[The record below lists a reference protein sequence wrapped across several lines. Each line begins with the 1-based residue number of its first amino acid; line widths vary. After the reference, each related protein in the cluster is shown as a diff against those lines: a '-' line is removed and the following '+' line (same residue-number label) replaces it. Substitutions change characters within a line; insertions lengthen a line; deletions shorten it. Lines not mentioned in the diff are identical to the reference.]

1 MEYLE
6 PVSAPSAQMSGAGKY
21 FGDVAAN
28 YDAKRVNDPKWTIE
42 QELIESWLKELT
54 PGTHVLDCP
63 VGTGRFLKA
72 YVENELPFIG
82 MDRQPDMLVQS
93 ALKLLPQKKAEEWV
107 AACNQHN
114 AFLPL
119 RIEGKGQLVPGDVCK
134 TGLKDKS
141 VDVSL
146 CIRLTR
152 WLIEERGP
160 DGIKAMLHELQ
171 RVSRQA
177 IVLTARVA
185 NHKWAVSRELIEQ
198 GLDGWKIDRDQAGY
212 VTDYRILRVV
222 PA

>member
-6 PVSAPSAQMSGAGKY
+6 PVAAPSHPGGAAKY
-21 FGDVAAN
+21 HGAVATG
-28 YDAKRVNDPKWTIE
+28 YDAKRINDPKWTVE
-42 QELIESWLKELT
+42 QNLIEDWLREF
-54 PGTHVLDCP
+54 PAGTEILDCP

-72 YVENELPFIG
+72 YVANGQNFVG
-82 MDRQPDMLVQS
+82 VDRQPDMLVQ
-93 ALKLLPQKKAEEWV
+93 
-107 AACNQHN
+107 AACKILPEAKVREWMDACTQHN
-114 AFLPL
+114 AVLPF
-119 RIEGKGQLVPGDVCK
+119 RIEGKGLLTVGDVCQ
-134 TGLKDKS
+134 TGLRDKI

-160 DGIKAMLHELQ
+160 EGIVQMVRELQ

-177 IVLTARVA
+177 IILTARVA

-212 VTDYRILRVV
+212 VTDYRILRAV